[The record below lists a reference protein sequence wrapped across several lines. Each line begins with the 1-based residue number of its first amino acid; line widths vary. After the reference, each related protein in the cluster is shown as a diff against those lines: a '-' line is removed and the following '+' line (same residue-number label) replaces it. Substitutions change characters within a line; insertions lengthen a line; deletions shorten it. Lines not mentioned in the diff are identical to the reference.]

1 MSKKHKKVCTSYIEH
16 FFILASTITGS
27 ISVFPIAS
35 LIGIPIGI
43 AISAMELKIC
53 AITAGIRKC
62 KSIITKKKKK
72 HDKIVLLSKSK
83 LNSMEVLTSK
93 ALTDSVISRGE
104 FILIKNVQKE
114 YDEMKEEVKNLK
126 T

>member
-1 MSKKHKKVCTSYIEH
+1 M
-16 FFILASTITGS
+16 
-27 ISVFPIAS
+27 
-35 LIGIPIGI
+35 IGIPIGI

-83 LNSMEVLTSK
+83 LNSTEVLTSK